1 MSKAVKSQ
9 IYQMLEAIEDE
20 SVLNQVKEEVAFYTS
35 RKDILDNLNT
45 TQLNDLD
52 NAIEEA
58 DHKET
63 ITWAD
68 LKKEMNEWKGK

>member
-20 SVLNQVKEEVAFYTS
+20 SVLNQVKEEVSFYTS
-35 RKDILDNLNT
+35 QKDIVDNLST

-58 DHKET
+58 DRKET
-63 ITWAD
+63 ITWED
-68 LKKEMNEWKGK
+68 FKKEMNEWKEK

>member
-1 MSKAVKSQ
+1 MSKAVKAQ
-9 IYQMLEAIEDE
+9 IYQVLEAIEDE
-20 SVLNQVKEEVAFYTS
+20 SVLNQVKEEVSFYTS
-35 RKDILDNLNT
+35 QKDILDNLST
-45 TQLNDLD
+45 TQVKDLD

-68 LKKEMNEWKGK
+68 FKKEMNEWKGK